1 MLKDK
6 IQQDQIMA
14 LKSANTETLSL
25 LRFLL
30 SEIKNWEISTQREST
45 DEEIVTIIRKQVKK
59 LEEAA
64 VMFDRGGRKDMALDN
79 RKQVKILS
87 DYLPSE
93 IADEELIRKIKQ
105 IIVENAELYK
115 KNPKAIIGI
124 VVGRLKSEASPSR
137 IMTIL
142 NSL

>member
-137 IMTIL
+137 I
-142 NSL
+142 

>member
-1 MLKDK
+1 
-6 IQQDQIMA
+6 
-14 LKSANTETLSL
+14 
-25 LRFLL
+25 
-30 SEIKNWEISTQREST
+30 
-45 DEEIVTIIRKQVKK
+45 
-59 LEEAA
+59 
-64 VMFDRGGRKDMALDN
+64 MFDRGGRKDMALDN